1 MTKQTEI
8 TLSSLY
14 DCTDYKMRVLHNSH
28 SGGVVFQI
36 KKGYVLLDGI
46 TLTHTDALELASFL
60 NSLLGKAAPK
70 PAEPDN
76 LAVLYTVPQHI
87 YTRGMLLRTVDSKA
101 EAEEVASDWKLHHP
115 TATVR
120 LVKLLA
126 NYVSVKPDYQ
136 WKDI

>member
-14 DCTDYKMRVLHNSH
+14 DCTDYKMCVLQNSH

-36 KKGYVLLDGI
+36 KKGDVLLDGI
-46 TLTHTDALELASFL
+46 TLTDTDALELASFL
-60 NSLLGKAAPK
+60 NSLLGEAPPK

-87 YTRGMLLRTVDSKA
+87 YMRGMLLRTVDSKA

>member
-1 MTKQTEI
+1 
-8 TLSSLY
+8 
-14 DCTDYKMRVLHNSH
+14 
-28 SGGVVFQI
+28 
-36 KKGYVLLDGI
+36 
-46 TLTHTDALELASFL
+46 
-60 NSLLGKAAPK
+60 
-70 PAEPDN
+70 
-76 LAVLYTVPQHI
+76 
-87 YTRGMLLRTVDSKA
+87 MLLRTVDSKA